1 MNRFFQRLR
10 ANAARLKIKLA
21 VRCKSF
27 GMSPQSE
34 RRDARRP
41 NGWFGIP
48 LLNLR
53 LALPL
58 AVSIWPLVLSQLFC
72 GNLVAQI
79 APGWPV
85 GAPPPF
91 QGPTFGATL
100 RNAAQATS
108 VQARLTRQTAGD
120 MGRRARSAGYQLQTF
135 WTDYQNLQFQF
146 QGLRATFNVLG
157 ELVLQLQNPRA
168 ANAVAELD
176 AGLNIIAEAFT
187 PIQQEIQ
194 AGMLNRDTV
203 VRTCRVLDQVLG
215 EWDRE
220 LKRNSSRL
228 QRVR

>member
-1 MNRFFQRLR
+1 MNRFFEKLK
-10 ANAARLKIKLA
+10 ANAARLKSKL
-21 VRCKSF
+21 S
-27 GMSPQSE
+27 
-34 RRDARRP
+34 
-41 NGWFGIP
+41 
-48 LLNLR
+48 
-53 LALPL
+53 LAF
-58 AVSIWPLVLSQLFC
+58 SIWPLALSPLLC
-72 GNLVAQI
+72 ADLVAQI

-91 QGPTFGATL
+91 QGATFGATL

-108 VQARLTRQTAGD
+108 VQARLTRQTAVD

-194 AGMLNRDTV
+194 AGMVNRDTV
-203 VRTCRVLDQVLG
+203 VRTCRVLDQVLT

-220 LKRNSSRL
+220 LKKNSPRL
-228 QRVR
+228 QRIR